1 MATGHEL
8 NKITSQCHRCRRLA
22 PPPLLFKIPPLTFT
36 LTPNNYT
43 ALLDKKYAPI
53 IIYFPHFLK
62 CVCSINLYKLLQKS
76 YMAWIYGC
84 INKSPKKILYLDQS
98 LTKSELMR
106 TLEIQNFNFRLC
118 AFSLSS

>member
-8 NKITSQCHRCRRLA
+8 NKITGQCHRCRSHA
-22 PPPLLFKIPPLTFT
+22 PPPPLFKIPPLTFT

-53 IIYFPHFLK
+53 IICFPHFLK
-62 CVCSINLYKLLQKS
+62 RVCSINLYKLLQKS

-84 INKSPKKILYLDQS
+84 VNKSPKKILYLDQP

-106 TLEIQNFNFRLC
+106 PGKTSEIKSRL
-118 AFSLSS
+118 